1 MGIAREWY
9 VKYEIK
15 RHHLISLVLLLM
27 FFINVSLPLFM
38 RHCLSHLLFH
48 MYFLTM
54 HSKNVYAS
62 DIYTVYIIIWICRLC
77 VYVQTYNNTYISKF
91 WFISLYLECRWTK
104 VNHRFVVTYHG
115 LLISFERILAES
127 FKTKS
132 FLYDSSK
139 NTFGMLTN

>member
-62 DIYTVYIIIWICRLC
+62 DIFFLKLICANASDISTVYIIIWICRLC

-91 WFISLYLECRWTK
+91 WFISLYLEFRWTK

-115 LLISFERILAES
+115 LFDKFRNNIGRKF
-127 FKTKS
+127 
-132 FLYDSSK
+132 
-139 NTFGMLTN
+139 